1 MSLLYFLQMFHDTAY
16 SAVCEDD
23 IMDAIDNF
31 LDDSIVLPP
40 GDWDQELLLPVMQ
53 ERNKLRRRKGEEEL
67 NSNIKIYSN
76 WSLLDLVLWVSKL
89 S

>member
-1 MSLLYFLQMFHDTAY
+1 MFHDTAY

-40 GDWDQELLLPVMQ
+40 GDWDQDLLLPVMQ
-53 ERNKLRRRKGEEEL
+53 ERNKLRRRKGSDRIL
-67 NSNIKIYSN
+67 IY
-76 WSLLDLVLWVSKL
+76 L
-89 S
+89 SADTV

>member
-1 MSLLYFLQMFHDTAY
+1 MLQMFHDTAY

-53 ERNKLRRRKGEEEL
+53 ERNKLRRRKGESIKSRLFEL
-67 NSNIKIYSN
+67 AGFFLFCMKC
-76 WSLLDLVLWVSKL
+76 
-89 S
+89 

>member
-1 MSLLYFLQMFHDTAY
+1 MLQMFHHTAY

-53 ERNKLRRRKGEEEL
+53 ERNMLRRRKGKDSIHPSTITIL
-67 NSNIKIYSN
+67 T
-76 WSLLDLVLWVSKL
+76 
-89 S
+89 

>member
-1 MSLLYFLQMFHDTAY
+1 MITTHDVIMVIFLSQMFHDTAY

-23 IMDAIDNF
+23 IMDAMDNF

-53 ERNKLRRRKGEEEL
+53 ERNKLRRRKGKKKKQKTKTT
-67 NSNIKIYSN
+67 SSY
-76 WSLLDLVLWVSKL
+76 
-89 S
+89 

>member
-1 MSLLYFLQMFHDTAY
+1 MFHDTAY